1 MAINTNATMKNQAV
15 PMTEQENTDI
25 AHVVSLEKASE
36 QSGLPIVA
44 EAEKMAVA
52 TLQDCKRQY
61 EMEIRESGLIDQLT
75 SEIVLSDPNTIV
87 NFGRES
93 AEQLSKCADTI
104 ITTYDSSYL
113 SKTSDMMKSLTNI
126 MKKFDKEELKKIEK
140 EPGAFERLF
149 NRSIEKMDKIVN
161 KYNGVTTDIEKIC
174 TQLKVYEREIQVSN
188 RDINRLYQANIDY
201 YKTLVGYILAAEDG
215 LKQVDDYRKQLENT
229 FLENGDPASQLEIKS
244 VDDARQLLEQRIL
257 DLKSAETVALQ
268 SLPLLKSKEYNNL
281 ALSRKIQSAFIITL
295 PIFKNAISQALLSKQ
310 QRVQAQALEAL
321 DDTTNELWKKNV
333 QSSVENMQLA
343 TKLGSTSAIK
353 IETLEQTWDAIMKGI
368 DDTNKLRSEIES
380 KNVEDRKRLDALNE
394 KYLSQISGYREE
406 GTVKVMNSQ
415 MKRIGTR

>member
-1 MAINTNATMKNQAV
+1 MAINVGGSNSGTAEVVDTSINRDM
-15 PMTEQENTDI
+15 E
-25 AHVVSLEKASE
+25 HVVSLEKASE
-36 QSGLPIVA
+36 RSGLPIVA

-61 EMEIRESGLIDQLT
+61 EMEIRESGLIDKLT

-113 SKTSDMMKSLTNI
+113 SKTSDMMKHLTAI
-126 MKKFDKEELKKIEK
+126 MKKFDKEEIKKIEK
-140 EPGAFERLF
+140 EPNALEKLF
-149 NRSIEKMDKIVN
+149 NRSIEKMDKIVT

-215 LKQVDDYRKQLENT
+215 LKQVDEYKQQLQNT
-229 FLENGDPASQLEIKS
+229 FYENGDPASQLEIKS

-310 QRVQAQALEAL
+310 QRVQAQALQAL

-333 QSSVENMQLA
+333 QASVENMQQVL
-343 TKLGSTSAIK
+343 
-353 IETLEQTWDAIMKGI
+353 
-368 DDTNKLRSEIES
+368 LRL
-380 KNVEDRKRLDALNE
+380 RH
-394 KYLSQISGYREE
+394 LSRPGMQL
-406 GTVKVMNSQ
+406 
-415 MKRIGTR
+415 

>member
-126 MKKFDKEELKKIEK
+126 MKKFDKEEIKKIEK

-353 IETLEQTWDAIMKGI
+353 IETLEQTWDTIMKGI

>member
-1 MAINTNATMKNQAV
+1 MAINVGGSNSGTAEVVDTSVNRDM
-15 PMTEQENTDI
+15 E
-25 AHVVSLEKASE
+25 HVVSLEKASE
-36 QSGLPIVA
+36 RSGLPIVA

-61 EMEIRESGLIDQLT
+61 EMEIRESGLIDKLT

-113 SKTSDMMKSLTNI
+113 SKTSDMMKHLTAI
-126 MKKFDKEELKKIEK
+126 MKKFDKEEIKKIEK
-140 EPGAFERLF
+140 EPNALEKLF
-149 NRSIEKMDKIVN
+149 NRSIEKMDKIVT

-215 LKQVDDYRKQLENT
+215 LKQVDEYKQQLQNT
-229 FLENGDPASQLEIKS
+229 FYENGDPASQLEIKS

-310 QRVQAQALEAL
+310 QRVQAQALQAL

-333 QSSVENMQLA
+333 QASVENMQLA

-368 DDTNKLRSEIES
+368 EDTNKLRTEIET
-380 KNVEDRKRLDALNE
+380 KNIEDRKRLDALNE
-394 KYLSQISGYREE
+394 KYLSQISGYKEE
-406 GTVKVMNSQ
+406 VNLNN
-415 MKRIGTR
+415 KRITG

>member
-1 MAINTNATMKNQAV
+1 MAIQFSNTV
-15 PMTEQENTDI
+15 VEHENNDSKDME
-25 AHVVSLEKASE
+25 HVVSLEKASE
-36 QSGLPIVA
+36 KSGLPIVA

-61 EMEIRESGLIDQLT
+61 EMEIRESGLIDKLT

-126 MKKFDKEELKKIEK
+126 MKKFDKEEIKKIEK
-140 EPGAFERLF
+140 EPGALEKFF

-174 TQLKVYEREIQVSN
+174 TQLMVYEREIQVSN
-188 RDINRLYQANIDY
+188 RDINRLYQANIDC

-215 LKQVDDYRKQLENT
+215 LKQVDDYKQQLENT
-229 FLENGDPASQLEIKS
+229 FYENGDPVSQLEIKS
-244 VDDARQLLEQRIL
+244 VDDARQLLQQRIL

-310 QRVQAQALEAL
+310 QRVQAQALQAL

-353 IETLEQTWDAIMKGI
+353 VETLEQTWDAIMKGI
-368 DDTNKLRSEIES
+368 EDTNKLRAEIET
-380 KNVEDRKRLDALNE
+380 KNIEDRRRLDALNE
-394 KYLSQISGYREE
+394 KYLSQISGYKEE
-406 GTVKVMNSQ
+406 AHYSSSNSN
-415 MKRIGTR
+415 KRITD

>member
-1 MAINTNATMKNQAV
+1 MAINVGGSNSGTAEVVDTSINRDM
-15 PMTEQENTDI
+15 E
-25 AHVVSLEKASE
+25 HVVSLEKASE
-36 QSGLPIVA
+36 RSGLPIVA

-61 EMEIRESGLIDQLT
+61 EMEIRESGLIDKLT

-113 SKTSDMMKSLTNI
+113 SKTSDMMKHLTAI
-126 MKKFDKEELKKIEK
+126 MKKFDKEEIKKIEK
-140 EPGAFERLF
+140 EPNALEKLF
-149 NRSIEKMDKIVN
+149 NRSIEKMDKIVT

-215 LKQVDDYRKQLENT
+215 LKQVDEYKQQLQNT
-229 FLENGDPASQLEIKS
+229 FYENGDPASQLEIKS

-310 QRVQAQALEAL
+310 QRVQAQALQAL

-333 QSSVENMQLA
+333 QASVENMQLA

-368 DDTNKLRSEIES
+368 EDTNKLRTEIET
-380 KNVEDRKRLDALNE
+380 KNIEDRKRLDALNE
-394 KYLSQISGYREE
+394 KYLSQISGYKEE
-406 GTVKVMNSQ
+406 VNLNN
-415 MKRIGTR
+415 KRITG

>member
-1 MAINTNATMKNQAV
+1 MDMAINTNKKTPTVSEVEPNNAEVAS
-15 PMTEQENTDI
+15 
-25 AHVVSLEKASE
+25 VVSLEKASE

-44 EAEKMAVA
+44 ESEKMAVA

-104 ITTYDSSYL
+104 ITTYDSTYL

-140 EPGAFERLF
+140 EPSALERIF

-215 LKQVDDYRKQLENT
+215 LKQVDDYRQQLENT
-229 FLENGDPASQLEIKS
+229 FYENGDPASQLEIKS

-310 QRVQAQALEAL
+310 QRVQAQALQAL
-321 DDTTNELWKKNV
+321 DETTNELWKKNV

-343 TKLGSTSAIK
+343 TKLGASSAIK
-353 IETLEQTWDAIMKGI
+353 VETLEQTWDTIMKGI
-368 DDTNKLRSEIES
+368 EDTNKLRAEIEN
-380 KNVEDRKRLDALNE
+380 KNIDDRKRLDALNE
-394 KYLSQISGYREE
+394 KYLSQISGYKEE
-406 GTVKVMNSQ
+406 VNLNN
-415 MKRIGTR
+415 KRITG

>member
-15 PMTEQENTDI
+15 PMTEQENADI

>member
-1 MAINTNATMKNQAV
+1 MAINVGGSNSGTAEVVDTSINRDM
-15 PMTEQENTDI
+15 E
-25 AHVVSLEKASE
+25 HVVSLEKASE
-36 QSGLPIVA
+36 RSGLPIVA

-61 EMEIRESGLIDQLT
+61 EMEIRESGLIDKLT

-113 SKTSDMMKSLTNI
+113 SKTSDMMKHLTAI
-126 MKKFDKEELKKIEK
+126 MKKFDKEEIKKIEK
-140 EPGAFERLF
+140 EPNALEKLF
-149 NRSIEKMDKIVN
+149 NRSIEKMDKIVT

-215 LKQVDDYRKQLENT
+215 LKQVDEYKQQLQNT
-229 FLENGDPASQLEIKS
+229 FYENGDPASQLEIKS

-310 QRVQAQALEAL
+310 QRVQAQALQAL
-321 DDTTNELWKKNV
+321 DDT
-333 QSSVENMQLA
+333 
-343 TKLGSTSAIK
+343 TSAIK

-368 DDTNKLRSEIES
+368 EDTNKLRTEIET
-380 KNVEDRKRLDALNE
+380 KNIEDRKRLDALNE
-394 KYLSQISGYREE
+394 KYLSQISGYKEE
-406 GTVKVMNSQ
+406 VNLNN
-415 MKRIGTR
+415 KRITG

>member
-1 MAINTNATMKNQAV
+1 MAINVGGSNSSTAEVVDTSVNRDM
-15 PMTEQENTDI
+15 E
-25 AHVVSLEKASE
+25 HVVSLEKASE
-36 QSGLPIVA
+36 RSGLPIVA

-61 EMEIRESGLIDQLT
+61 EMEIRESGLIDKLT

-113 SKTSDMMKSLTNI
+113 SKTSDMMKHLTAI
-126 MKKFDKEELKKIEK
+126 MKKFDKEEIKKIEK
-140 EPGAFERLF
+140 EPNALEKLF
-149 NRSIEKMDKIVN
+149 NRSIEKMDKIVT

-215 LKQVDDYRKQLENT
+215 LKQVDEYKQQLQNT
-229 FLENGDPASQLEIKS
+229 FYENGDPASQLEIKS

-310 QRVQAQALEAL
+310 QRVQAQALQAL

-333 QSSVENMQLA
+333 QASVENMQLA

-368 DDTNKLRSEIES
+368 EDTNKLRTEIET
-380 KNVEDRKRLDALNE
+380 KNIEDRKRLDALNE
-394 KYLSQISGYREE
+394 KYLSQISGYKEE
-406 GTVKVMNSQ
+406 VNLNN
-415 MKRIGTR
+415 KRITR

>member
-1 MAINTNATMKNQAV
+1 MAINVGGSNSGTAEVVDTSVNRDM
-15 PMTEQENTDI
+15 E
-25 AHVVSLEKASE
+25 HVVSLEKASE
-36 QSGLPIVA
+36 RSGLPIVA

-61 EMEIRESGLIDQLT
+61 EMEIRESGLIDKLT

-113 SKTSDMMKSLTNI
+113 SKTSDMMKHLTAI
-126 MKKFDKEELKKIEK
+126 MKKFDKEEIKKIEK
-140 EPGAFERLF
+140 EPNALEKLF
-149 NRSIEKMDKIVN
+149 NRSIEKMDKIVT

-215 LKQVDDYRKQLENT
+215 LKQVDEYKQQLQNT
-229 FLENGDPASQLEIKS
+229 FFENGDPASQLEIKS

-310 QRVQAQALEAL
+310 QRVQAQALQAL

-333 QSSVENMQLA
+333 QASVENMQLA

-368 DDTNKLRSEIES
+368 EDTNKLRTEIET
-380 KNVEDRKRLDALNE
+380 KNIEDRKRLDALNE
-394 KYLSQISGYREE
+394 KYLSQISGYKEE
-406 GTVKVMNSQ
+406 VNLNN
-415 MKRIGTR
+415 KRITG

>member
-1 MAINTNATMKNQAV
+1 MAINVGGSNSSI
-15 PMTEQENTDI
+15 TEVVDTSVTRDME
-25 AHVVSLEKASE
+25 HVVSLEKASE
-36 QSGLPIVA
+36 RSGLPIVA

-61 EMEIRESGLIDQLT
+61 EMEIRESGLIDKLT

-113 SKTSDMMKSLTNI
+113 SKTSDMMKHLTAI
-126 MKKFDKEELKKIEK
+126 MKKFDKEEIKKIEK
-140 EPGAFERLF
+140 EPNALEKLF
-149 NRSIEKMDKIVN
+149 NRSIEKMDKIVT

-215 LKQVDDYRKQLENT
+215 LKQVDEYKQQLQNT
-229 FLENGDPASQLEIKS
+229 FYENGDPASQLEIKS

-310 QRVQAQALEAL
+310 QRVQAQALQAL

-333 QSSVENMQLA
+333 QASVENMQLA

-368 DDTNKLRSEIES
+368 EDTNKLRTEIET
-380 KNVEDRKRLDALNE
+380 KNIEDRKRLDALNE
-394 KYLSQISGYREE
+394 KYLSQISGYKEE
-406 GTVKVMNSQ
+406 VNLNN
-415 MKRIGTR
+415 KRITG

>member
-1 MAINTNATMKNQAV
+1 MAINVGGSNSSTAEVVDTSVNRDM
-15 PMTEQENTDI
+15 E
-25 AHVVSLEKASE
+25 HVVSLEKASE
-36 QSGLPIVA
+36 RSGLPIVA

-61 EMEIRESGLIDQLT
+61 EMEIRESGLIDKLT

-113 SKTSDMMKSLTNI
+113 SKTSDMMKHLTAI
-126 MKKFDKEELKKIEK
+126 MKKFDKEEIKKIEK
-140 EPGAFERLF
+140 EPNALEKLF
-149 NRSIEKMDKIVN
+149 NRSIEKMDKIVT

-215 LKQVDDYRKQLENT
+215 LKQVDEYKQQLQNT
-229 FLENGDPASQLEIKS
+229 FYENGDPASQLEIKS

-310 QRVQAQALEAL
+310 QRVQAQALQAL

-333 QSSVENMQLA
+333 QASVENMQLA

-368 DDTNKLRSEIES
+368 EDTNKLRTEIET
-380 KNVEDRKRLDALNE
+380 KNIEDRKRLDALNE
-394 KYLSQISGYREE
+394 KYLSQISGYKEE
-406 GTVKVMNSQ
+406 VNLNN
-415 MKRIGTR
+415 KRITG